1 VVIRVLGRYEL
12 LEQVGSGG
20 MAVVYRGRDSALDR
34 EVAVKLLHPHLAS
47 APESR
52 ARFSREAR
60 AVARLAHP
68 GIVEIYDYSGDAAAE
83 SYLVTEFVR
92 GRTLRAFSQEVGF
105 GFPEVAML
113 VGRALADALVHAHS
127 AGVIHRDL
135 KPENVLV
142 KQEAPPAVKLADFGI
157 ARILA
162 SDDRMTM
169 TGALVGSPHHM
180 APEIVEGKDADARSD
195 VFSLGTILYW
205 LATGK
210 LPFSAANPTAILR
223 RVLEGD
229 CEDPRLADPRVPD
242 PLADLILACLAVDP
256 AARPQRAVEVRE
268 GLDRVLAQ
276 VGIDRPEDALA
287 EFLRDPGAFRA
298 AFPARAI
305 ATLTALGDGALAE
318 GASARALGF
327 FNRVLAL
334 DPQNDVVPRKLARLT
349 RRRRARRAA
358 VWAVGGIAAA
368 LAAGAALLAGPRA
381 PPTPEPAL
389 AGPVAAAPG
398 APAASAPPS
407 PASPAAAAASPAGPA
422 GPEGAPPPATA
433 ARPDESGRGRPP
445 PAPLDPRGSVGRGAA
460 EPDRAAASL
469 SIHVRPYAQ
478 RALLDGI
485 EVAHDEQ
492 VVRVAIHPGRAH
504 ELRIEHPCCAPF
516 VREITAEE
524 AAAAVELRVPLEPRP
539 ARLRVEGDPATRVFV
554 DGAPAGTAGD
564 SQRAPIAVAVP
575 PGGPSPYEGA
585 SRIRLEAPGLA
596 ASELHVKI
604 RAGESVT
611 VAAPQPGAAGD
622 AP

>member
-1 VVIRVLGRYEL
+1 MLGRYEL

-68 GIVEIYDYSGDAAAE
+68 GIVEIYDYSGDAAVE

-92 GRTLRAFSQEVGF
+92 GRTLRTFAHEAGF

-142 KQEAPPAVKLADFGI
+142 KQDEPPAVKLADFGI

-162 SDDRMTM
+162 SDERMTM

-180 APEIVEGKDADARSD
+180 APEIVEGKDADVRSD

-205 LATGK
+205 LTTGK
-210 LPFSAANPTAILR
+210 LPFAAGNPTAILR

-229 CEDPRLADPRVPD
+229 VEDPRLIDARVPD
-242 PLADLILACLAVDP
+242 PLADLILRTLAVDP
-256 AARPQRAVEVRE
+256 AARPQRAVDVRD

-276 VGIDRPEDALA
+276 VGLERPEEALLS
-287 EFLRDPGAFRA
+287 FLRDPNAFRA
-298 AFPARAI
+298 AFPARAV

-318 GASARALGF
+318 GAAARALGF

-334 DPQNDVVPRKLARLT
+334 DPANEAVLRKLARLT
-349 RRRRARRAA
+349 RRRRARRLAA
-358 VWAVGGIAAA
+358 WSAAA
-368 LAAGAALLAGPRA
+368 LGSAALAVGAGAVLRA
-381 PPTPEPAL
+381 IPVRTPAVPAVS
-389 AGPVAAAPG
+389 P
-398 APAASAPPS
+398 APAAAQPAPPS
-407 PASPAAAAASPAGPA
+407 SVSVPPPAASPGATERPSPTARVAFPSPRPFRPA
-422 GPEGAPPPATA
+422 APTSA
-433 ARPDESGRGRPP
+433 
-445 PAPLDPRGSVGRGAA
+445 LSV
-460 EPDRAAASL
+460 
-469 SIHVRPYAQ
+469 HVRPYAQ
-478 RALLDGI
+478 RAFLDGI
-485 EVAHDEQ
+485 EISRDEQ
-492 VVRVAIHPGRAH
+492 VVHVSVGPGRH
-504 ELRIEHPCCAPF
+504 KLRIEHACCTPF
-516 VREITAEE
+516 VRDITSEE
-524 AAAAVELRVPLEPRP
+524 AAAAPELRVPLEPRP
-539 ARLRVEGDPATRVFV
+539 ARLRVDGDPATRVFV
-554 DGAPAGTAGD
+554 EGVAAGTAGD
-564 SQRAPIAVAVP
+564 SQRSPILVP
-575 PGGPSPYEGA
+575 VPAGGANPYEGT
-585 SRIRLEAPGLA
+585 SLIRLESAGAPPSYLR
-596 ASELHVKI
+596 LKI

-611 VAAPQPGAAGD
+611 VAGPQPGAEETT
-622 AP
+622 P